1 MIRGLQILGAFFS
14 LVGSVFVGIVAQG
27 GIAKKGHVVKAPKM
41 PEFLIG
47 WILMIFGFL
56 FSFIVALM

>member
-1 MIRGLQILGAFFS
+1 
-14 LVGSVFVGIVAQG
+14 VGIVAQG